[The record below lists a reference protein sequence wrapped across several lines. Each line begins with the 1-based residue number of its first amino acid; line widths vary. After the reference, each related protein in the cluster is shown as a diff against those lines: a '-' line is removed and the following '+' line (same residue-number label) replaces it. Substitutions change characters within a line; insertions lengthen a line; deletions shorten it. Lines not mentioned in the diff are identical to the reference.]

1 MTDARATM
9 ALYRLHKNEWE
20 KQLRPATEA
29 YKVKIAKSGKHTKRK
44 RDDAE
49 DGEDDDDEVFAS
61 SKRGKKN
68 TGRQEFPGGGQKGI
82 SSGLGLIIKKNG
94 VRIDQRTGKV
104 LGEKKRGPRDRA
116 AEDVPADTGGSNWW
130 EE

>member
-1 MTDARATM
+1 M

-20 KQLRPATEA
+20 KQLRPLTEA
-29 YKVKIAKSGKHTKRK
+29 YKVKIAKSGKHNKRK
-44 RDDAE
+44 REGGDEGDE
-49 DGEDDDDEVFAS
+49 DDDEVFAS
-61 SKRGKKN
+61 SKRGKK
-68 TGRQEFPGGGQKGI
+68 GKGGEEFPGGGKQGI

-104 LGEKKRGPRDRA
+104 MEGKKSGPRGRA

-130 EE
+130 DE

>member
-1 MTDARATM
+1 M

-29 YKVKIAKSGKHTKRK
+29 YKVKVAKSGKHTKRK
-44 RDDAE
+44 RDDE
-49 DGEDDDDEVFAS
+49 EGGEGDDDDEVFAA
-61 SKRGKKN
+61 SKRGKK
-68 TGRQEFPGGGQKGI
+68 GKGGEEFPGGGKKGI

-104 LGEKKRGPRDRA
+104 LEGKKGGPRGRV